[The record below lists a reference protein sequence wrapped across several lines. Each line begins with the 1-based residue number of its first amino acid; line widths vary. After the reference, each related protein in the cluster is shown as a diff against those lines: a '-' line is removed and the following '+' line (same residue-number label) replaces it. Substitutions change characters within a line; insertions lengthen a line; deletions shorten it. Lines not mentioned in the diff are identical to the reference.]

1 MVVLGWE
8 KAHHLHCCR
17 PSLVRK
23 PWPPVLDRGCWR
35 ARAPFERHRTSSIW
49 PSPGS
54 AAAAGHRI
62 GLSPLFPRA
71 VSALRCAWPSKY
83 GPKLPSVLVDRPR
96 SLSASRPCM
105 VHADFTLNFST
116 SRAREPATGTDPSN
130 QKSLWKT
137 SASDRDVREPSF
149 WPRRGPCRD
158 HRGARGRACAR
169 RNGLRAAT
177 NAHVRP
183 SFRKAAS
190 IRLMRPHRV
199 MMPSVSRKGRPTRAS
214 RARARRRATDRRLR
228 TASRPR
234 RG

>member
-1 MVVLGWE
+1 MQWSCWGGRRLTTCTVAGPVSYASRGRRCSIE
-8 KAHHLHCCR
+8 AAGVPEH
-17 PSLVRK
+17 PSSGTPRRAYG
-23 PWPPVLDRGCWR
+23 P
-35 ARAPFERHRTSSIW
+35 ARALRRLQGIESVCRRYFRVLSRLCAAPGPLNTW
-49 PSPGS
+49 PK
-54 AAAAGHRI
+54 I
-62 GLSPLFPRA
+62 
-71 VSALRCAWPSKY
+71 
-83 GPKLPSVLVDRPR
+83 PSVLVDRPR

-105 VHADFTLNFST
+105 VHADFTLKFQHVT
-116 SRAREPATGTDPSN
+116 GTGTDPSN